1 METSNVVT
9 RCPRSNTQ
17 PVIMPSIAPV
27 SVQGRRFAR
36 VARLAILVGCGVAV
50 AGCTGAVET
59 FRAVRGFNKSD
70 PDPVTAPFS
79 GNMAAAEAM
88 PYPNLASVPPPPSRA
103 TTEVERQKL
112 TEKLVAERAAAQAA
126 AGTPA
131 AAPST
136 PATAAAPSIVPESP
150 PRLAAAAAQ
159 PVPAAPAASGAASE
173 PPPAPARLA
182 AAMPTHTA

>member
-36 VARLAILVGCGVAV
+36 GARLAILVGCGVAV

-103 TTEVERQKL
+103 TTAVERQKL
-112 TEKLVAERAAAQAA
+112 TSKLTAERAAAQAA
-126 AGTPA
+126 GGASGGIPGSAPGA
-131 AAPST
+131 AQK
-136 PATAAAPSIVPESP
+136 TAAAGPGT
-150 PRLAAAAAQ
+150 Q
-159 PVPAAPAASGAASE
+159 FG
-173 PPPAPARLA
+173 
-182 AAMPTHTA
+182 